1 MKTIVY
7 NSVVFLVL
15 LILSIIFHYV
25 YEWCN
30 YNKYIS
36 YFVPINE
43 SIWEHLKLLY
53 FPALLVL
60 LLEFSIFKYNKK
72 YYVSSILSLSISML
86 SIIVLYYTITGV
98 IGMNIDVINIGIM
111 IISII
116 LYLYLRRLFYKIN
129 LSTNLFL
136 SITLTI
142 MWFLYFILFT
152 YNPPNLGL
160 FGKLIYC

>member
-72 YYVSSILSLSISML
+72 YFVSSILSLSISML